1 MDSNINIT
9 LNKIQLLLGSNLRVT
24 MLDGRVAHGKFVSL
38 DRLSNIVLEDVT
50 EYRRVAYVPP
60 PPPPGSLA
68 VPPNNGDDG
77 AKSKLTTKDGCYTWD
92 TERKLS
98 QAVIPGD
105 RMVKVEIAS
114 GEWNE
119 RIQK

>member
-1 MDSNINIT
+1 MDSNTNIT

-50 EYRRVAYVPP
+50 EYRRVAYVPS
-60 PPPPGSLA
+60 PPPGSLA
-68 VPPNNGDDG
+68 VPLNNGDDG

-114 GEWNE
+114 REWNE